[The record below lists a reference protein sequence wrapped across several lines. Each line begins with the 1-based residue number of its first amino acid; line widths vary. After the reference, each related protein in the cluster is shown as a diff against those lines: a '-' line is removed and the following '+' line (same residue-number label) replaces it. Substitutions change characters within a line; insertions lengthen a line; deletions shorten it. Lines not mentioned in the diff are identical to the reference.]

1 MRGQWRETAA
11 SGSITKKEEVVNLK
25 ACDEAE
31 RRELLAFGRQLVA
44 GHMRIKVWPRLIVN
58 GVWIFLVRVTRNPTA
73 WPVLVRRVGL
83 LRRDE
88 QLEDSRATVRS
99 QHGVECR
106 FSRFLPE
113 GYCRLAV

>member
-1 MRGQWRETAA
+1 
-11 SGSITKKEEVVNLK
+11 
-25 ACDEAE
+25 
-31 RRELLAFGRQLVA
+31 
-44 GHMRIKVWPRLIVN
+44 
-58 GVWIFLVRVTRNPTA
+58 
-73 WPVLVRRVGL
+73 VRRVGL